1 MRKLLQSLFL
11 LLMVAV
17 QALAQ
22 ERTVTGT
29 VTGKEDGLP
38 LPGVS
43 ITVTGTN
50 LGTQSGFDGKFA
62 IKVPAGKTSLKFSYL
77 GYSSQTIAVGTDNVV
92 NPILVADAQQ
102 LGEVVVTGALGIKRQ
117 AKELGY
123 STATV
128 GSKDLNQTNVTNV
141 ANGLTAKVS
150 GLQVNTV
157 NNGIDPS
164 LRVTLRGNRS
174 INGNNNAL
182 VVLDGVPIP
191 GGSLSSINPNDVQDI
206 NILKGASAA
215 ALYGSEASNGALII
229 TTKRAASNGK
239 PTIKYGNSFQANQVS
254 YFPDFQKKFGL
265 YGGEAEEDGFI
276 DPLTGF
282 AKYVNYENQQ
292 YGPAFDGSMVQL
304 GSPLENGE
312 KFMVPYSALAKHPIE
327 SFFNKG
333 ITEQNDFSYQSGDI
347 DNSFYMSA
355 QNVLSNG
362 VVPDDKS
369 RRTSLRVSGAKKFGM
384 FKADYSVSYANTNV
398 GTYGINY
405 STNTTSQIL
414 YANLFTTGAFID
426 LNQIKDPSGKYGNPN
441 DFYSA
446 YSINPYWNIKNSR
459 INQKRDVF
467 MGNLNLSIKPTDW
480 FDASYRISQN
490 FGVNTQKATRQEVV
504 FSPYALSDPQG
515 ASTIPSRFRATGKVP
530 GFVQDY
536 TQYGDGTN
544 NLNFNTNGGLSRLQQ
559 DVFLNFHHTFFNDF
573 KADLLLGN
581 TIWQSR
587 ARTQIDQSANLLIP
601 EFYNISAIGG
611 VPTVGQSEYFVRQI
625 GAYGSLNVGYKDFAF
640 IAVTGRN
647 DWDSR
652 LSVSKRSF
660 FYPSVSGS
668 FVFTNAF
675 DALKDNNILN
685 YGKLRAAFS
694 EVGQVNIGPYS
705 INNTFGLTSGFPF
718 GSTGGLSLSTTNN
731 NPLLEP
737 EKVREL
743 EVGGEFGLF
752 NSRIDLKAAYF
763 KQNSRNQTLS
773 VRTSAS
779 TGFSQATIN
788 AGEIE
793 NSGTEF
799 DLNLNVLERSQNKVG
814 LSVGGNFGVYNSKV
828 VSLIPGNSIFQIVGT
843 STSIYAE
850 VGQPYPSLRGSDFVR
865 DPEGHVV
872 VNAAD
877 GYPRVS
883 SVLSNYGR
891 TTAKYILGLN
901 TSVNYKFAT
910 LSAVAEYRGGNVIYN
925 AIGSTMT
932 FGGSSAYSTLAD
944 RQRFVFPNS
953 VIETSPGVYT
963 PNTSISIQD
972 GNYGFWQESN
982 FNSAI
987 APYVNSAAFWK
998 LREVSLAFDLN
1009 QFINKTKFVKGLSL
1023 ALTGRNL
1030 LMFRPKDNMWTDPE
1044 FNLDN
1049 TNAIGQTNI
1058 NQLPP
1063 TRVFGANLQ
1072 VTF

>member
-1 MRKLLQSLFL
+1 MKKFLQSFFLTLF
-11 LLMVAV
+11 VV
-17 QALAQ
+17 FQAIAQ
-22 ERTVTGT
+22 ERTVSGT
-29 VTGKEDGLP
+29 VTAREDGLP

-43 ITVTGTN
+43 VTVTGTQS
-50 LGTQSGFDGKFA
+50 GTQTGIDGKFSLR
-62 IKVPAGKTSLKFSYL
+62 VPAGKSSLKFSYL
-77 GYSSQTIAVGTDNVV
+77 GYSAQTVTIGSSNVV
-92 NPILVADAQQ
+92 NVALDLDAQQ

-128 GSKDLNQTNVTNV
+128 GNKELNRASVVNL
-141 ANGLTAKVS
+141 ANGLTGKVS
-150 GLQVNTV
+150 GLQVSTV

-182 VVLDGVPIP
+182 IVLDGVPIP
-191 GGSLSSINPNDVQDI
+191 GGSLGSINPNDVEDV
-206 NILKGASAA
+206 NVLKGASAA

-229 TTKRAASNGK
+229 TTKRGSATGK
-239 PTIKYGNSFQANQVS
+239 PIIKYGNSLQANKVS
-254 YFPDFQKKFGL
+254 YFPEFQKKFGL

-304 GSPLENGE
+304 GNTLENGD
-312 KFMVPYSALAKHPIE
+312 KFMVPYSALDKHPIE
-327 SFFNKG
+327 NFFNTG
-333 ITEQNDFSYQSGDI
+333 VTMQNDFSYQTGDV
-347 DNSFYMSA
+347 DNAFFISA
-355 QNVLSNG
+355 QHVLSDG
-362 VVPDDKS
+362 VVPDDKN
-369 RRTSLRVSGAKKFGM
+369 RRTSLRVSGAKRFGI

-398 GTYGINY
+398 STYGINY
-405 STNTTSQIL
+405 STNATSQIL

-426 LNQIKDPSGKYGNPN
+426 LKQIEDPAGQFGNPSN
-441 DFYSA
+441 FYSA

-459 INQKRDVF
+459 SNQKRDNF

-490 FGVNTQKATRQEVV
+490 FGVNTQKATREEVV
-504 FSPYALSDPQG
+504 FTPYAMSDPQG
-515 ASTIPSRFRATGKVP
+515 ASSIPSRFRATGKVP
-530 GFVQDY
+530 GFVSDY
-536 TQYGDGTN
+536 TQYGDGS
-544 NLNFNTNGGLSRLQQ
+544 NLINFNTNSGLTRLQQ
-559 DVFLNFHHTFFNDF
+559 DIVLAFHHTINDF

-587 ARTQIDQSANLLIP
+587 ARTQLDQSANLLIP
-601 EFYNISAIGG
+601 EFYNIAAIGG
-611 VPTVGQSEYFVRQI
+611 VPSVGQSEYFIRQI

-640 IAVTGRN
+640 IAITGRN

-652 LSVSKRSF
+652 LSEAKRSF
-660 FYPSVSGS
+660 FYPAVSGS

-675 DALKDNNILN
+675 EALKDNNILN

-694 EVGQVNIGPYS
+694 EVGQVNVGPYS
-705 INNTFGLTSGFPF
+705 INNTFGLTSGFPY
-718 GSTGGLSLSTTNN
+718 GGTGGLSLSTTNN

-743 EVGGEFGLF
+743 EIGAEFGLF

-773 VRTSAS
+773 VETSAA
-779 TGFSQATIN
+779 TGFSRATIN

-799 DLNLNVLERSQNKVG
+799 DLNLNVLERSPNKVG
-814 LSVGGNFGVYNSKV
+814 LTLGGNFGLYNSEV
-828 VSLIPGNSIFQIVGT
+828 ISLIPGNSIFQIAGT
-843 STSIYAE
+843 STSVYAE
-850 VGQPYPSLRGSDFVR
+850 VGQPYPSLRGTDFVR
-865 DPEGHVV
+865 DSQGNVV
-872 VNAAD
+872 VSATN
-877 GYPRVS
+877 GYPTVS
-883 SVLSNYGR
+883 PVLTNYGR
-891 TTAKYILGLN
+891 TTPKYILGLN

-932 FGGSSAYSTLAD
+932 FGGSSAYSALAD
-944 RQRFVFPNS
+944 RQRFIFPNS
-953 VIETSPGVYT
+953 VIATAPDVYV
-963 PNTSISIQD
+963 PNTSVSIQD

-998 LREVSLAFDLN
+998 LREVNLAFDLN
-1009 QFINKTKFVKGLSL
+1009 KFVNKSKYVKGLSV
-1023 ALTGRNL
+1023 AVTGRNL
-1030 LMFRPKDNMWTDPE
+1030 LLFKAKDNMWTDPE

-1063 TRVFGANLQ
+1063 TRIFGFNLQ